1 MDRTTWGGGS
11 VVISGCVAVAE
22 RMKTDL
28 GIEFRNLNFFG
39 G

>member
-1 MDRTTWGGGS
+1 
-11 VVISGCVAVAE
+11 VISGCVAVAE